1 MYKKAFYKVV
11 VVYMLLR
18 VKSTWVCNAMGLL
31 ELSMWLGL
39 LSGIVG
45 VVYVLSLVLY
55 ITRTKIVR
63 DTEEARRAYQIHE
76 YIKSAS
82 IAYIK
87 AQYTVILSIVS
98 VISVILI
105 VIGVIMKSSIVLS
118 TGIAYLLGGLSS
130 AMVSITGMLM
140 GVLSNIRVLN
150 VLIRRGLGGALS
162 LAFRGGSV
170 TGFLVGGVG
179 LLGVSGL
186 FIALNGFSDPVSV
199 TQILLGYAFGAS
211 TAALFARVG
220 GGIYTKA
227 ADIGADLVGK
237 VEVGIPE
244 DDPRNPG
251 VIADNVGDNVGDC
264 AGMGADLFESYVEGM
279 IAPMVIA
286 AVLWSLL
293 KESKL
298 LDLIAYPVIFS
309 SMALLTSI
317 AVAQLISLSPFKEP
331 GRNLTATSILSIVA
345 TAVVNGITTYV
356 LAPTIAPALI
366 VGALGLVA
374 GAIVGFTSDYFTSPQ
389 YTPVKIV
396 ARNSQFGPALTIL
409 SGLSMGFYS
418 TFIPSIAIALA
429 ALGSYVIGSS
439 IYASEKLL
447 VGIYSVALAGTGMLA
462 VAPIV
467 VSADAYGPIV
477 DNAAGLAEQA
487 GYEED
492 VRSLADML
500 DSAGNTMKSISK
512 GYAIGSAALTA
523 LALLFS
529 FASVLASKS
538 NLKVDALMQIIF
550 SAGSEYGAYFIS
562 GVIIGVVMVALFT
575 AMVIQAV
582 TAAAGR
588 LVDEIRRQFR
598 EKPGI
603 LDWKE
608 RPDYERAVQI
618 VTFYALRRLV
628 TPGLLALLAPIIIA
642 LVGPVTRDWRSGATL
657 LGGLL
662 LGSIASGLL
671 LGLFQGNVG
680 NTWDNAKKYI
690 EAGNFGGKGTE
701 THKAAVV
708 GDTVGD
714 PLKDSAGPAI
724 NIMIKVMAVS
734 SSVIVPLILFGI

>member
-1 MYKKAFYKVV
+1 MSLVE
-11 VVYMLLR
+11 
-18 VKSTWVCNAMGLL
+18 T
-31 ELSMWLGL
+31 SMWLGL
-39 LSGIVG
+39 VSGVIG
-45 VVYVLSLVLY
+45 VLYVIGLILY
-55 ITRTKIVR
+55 ITRHKILE
-63 DTEEARRAYQIHE
+63 DDEKSKRAAQIHG

-87 AQYTVILSIVS
+87 AQYTVILSIISIVS
-98 VISVILI
+98 IILI
-105 VIGVIMKSSIVLS
+105 VVGIVTGSSLVLWTGV
-118 TGIAYLLGGLSS
+118 AYLLGGLSS
-130 AMVSITGMLM
+130 ATVSIVGMLM

-150 VLIRRGLGGALS
+150 TLTRRGLKDALA

-170 TGFLVGGVG
+170 TGFLVGGIG
-179 LLGVSGL
+179 LLGTAGL
-186 FIALNGFSDPVSV
+186 FIALGGFSNPVDV

-227 ADIGADLVGK
+227 ADVGADLVGK

-279 IAPMVIA
+279 IAPMAIA
-286 AVLWSLL
+286 AVLGN
-293 KESKL
+293 
-298 LDLIAYPVIFS
+298 LDLVAYPVLFS
-309 SMALLTSI
+309 ATALLASI
-317 AVAQLISLSPFKEP
+317 VIAQFVSISPFKQP
-331 GRNLTATSILSIVA
+331 GRTLTTTSILSIVGA
-345 TAVVNGITTYV
+345 AVINGIITYA
-356 LAPTIAPALI
+356 LAPSISPAFI
-366 VGALGLVA
+366 VGVLGLVA
-374 GAIVGFTSDYFTSPQ
+374 GAIVGFTSDYFTSPM
-389 YTPVKIV
+389 YRPVKIV
-396 ARNSQFGPALTIL
+396 AQNSQFGPALTIL

-418 TFIPSIAIALA
+418 TFIPSVAIALA
-429 ALGSYVIGSS
+429 AVGSYAIGSALS
-439 IYASEKLL
+439 TSEKLL
-447 VGIYSVALAGTGMLA
+447 AGIYSAALAGTGMLA
-462 VAPIV
+462 TAPIV
-467 VSADAYGPIV
+467 VAADAYGPIV
-477 DNAAGLAEQA
+477 DNTAGLAEQA

-529 FASVLASKS
+529 FASVLSS
-538 NLKVDALMQIIF
+538 RSGLRVDTVMQMIF
-550 SAGSEYGAYFIS
+550 NAGHPEYGAYFI
-562 GVIIGVVMVALFT
+562 GGIIIGVVAVALFV

-582 TAAAGR
+582 TAAAGK

-603 LDWKE
+603 LEWKE

-618 VTFYALRRLV
+618 VTFYALRRLIA
-628 TPGLLALLAPIIIA
+628 PGLLAIIMPIIIA
-642 LVGPVTRDWRSGATL
+642 LVGPASGDMWKGAAI

-662 LGSIASGLL
+662 TGSIGSGLL

-680 NTWDNAKKYI
+680 NTWDNAKKFI
-690 EAGNFGGKGTE
+690 ETGNFGGKGTE

-714 PLKDSAGPAI
+714 PLKDAAGPAI

-734 SSVIVPLILFGI
+734 SSVIIPLILFGL

>member
-1 MYKKAFYKVV
+1 
-11 VVYMLLR
+11 
-18 VKSTWVCNAMGLL
+18 
-31 ELSMWLGL
+31 MWLGL
-39 LSGIVG
+39 FSGVVG
-45 VVYVLSLVLY
+45 VVYVVSL
-55 ITRTKIVR
+55 IFHIMGIKI
-63 DTEEARRAYQIHE
+63 DTGSEEAKRAHQIHE
-76 YIKSAS
+76 YIRSAS

-87 AQYTVILSIVS
+87 AQYTIILSIIS
-98 VISVILI
+98 IISVILI
-105 VIGVIMKSSIVLS
+105 AI
-118 TGIAYLLGGLSS
+118 GIATQSSLVLWTGVSYLLGGLSS
-130 AMVSITGMLM
+130 ATVSIVGMLM

-150 VLIRRGLGGALS
+150 TITKKGLRSALS

-170 TGFLVGGVG
+170 TGFLVGGIG
-179 LLGVSGL
+179 LLGTAGL
-186 FIALNGFSDPVSV
+186 FIALNGFSDPISV

-279 IAPMVIA
+279 IAPMAIA
-286 AVLWSLL
+286 AVLGHP
-293 KESKL
+293 
-298 LDLIAYPVIFS
+298 DLVAYPVLFS
-309 SMALLTSI
+309 AIALLTSI
-317 AVAQLISLSPFKEP
+317 ITAQFVALSPFKQP
-331 GRNLTATSILSIVA
+331 GRNLTATSIFSIVA
-345 TAVVNGITTYV
+345 AAIVNGIATYI

-366 VGALGLVA
+366 AGILGLIA
-374 GAIVGFTSDYFTSPQ
+374 GAVVGFTSDYFTSPQ
-389 YTPVKIV
+389 YIPVKTV
-396 ARNSQFGPALTIL
+396 AKNSQFGPALTIL

-418 TFIPSIAIALA
+418 TFIPSVAIALA
-429 ALGSYVIGSS
+429 ALGSYAIGSTLS
-439 IYASEKLL
+439 ATEKLL
-447 VGIYSVALAGTGMLA
+447 AGIYSAALAGTGMLA

-487 GYEED
+487 GYEEN

-529 FASVLASKS
+529 FASVLASRS
-538 NLKVDALMQIIF
+538 SLRVDTVMQTIF
-550 SAGSEYGAYFIS
+550 NAGHPEYGAYFIS
-562 GVIIGVVMVALFT
+562 GIMIGVVVVALFV
-575 AMVIQAV
+575 AMVIQGV

-603 LDWKE
+603 LEWKE
-608 RPDYERAVQI
+608 RPEYERAVQI
-618 VTFYALRRLV
+618 VTFYALRRLI
-628 TPGLLALLAPIIIA
+628 TPGVLALLTPIVIA
-642 LVGPVTRDWRSGATL
+642 LVGPITGDWGKAGAL

-662 LGSIASGLL
+662 TGSIGSGLL

-680 NTWDNAKKYI
+680 NTWDNAKKFI

-734 SSVIVPLILFGI
+734 SSVIIPIILFGI